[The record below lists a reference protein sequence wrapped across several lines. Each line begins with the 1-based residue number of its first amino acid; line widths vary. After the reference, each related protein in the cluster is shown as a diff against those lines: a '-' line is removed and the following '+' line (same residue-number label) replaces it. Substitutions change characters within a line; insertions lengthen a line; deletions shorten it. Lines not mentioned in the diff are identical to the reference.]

1 MKKTTIFISLLLLSG
16 CSSFERHLQKEN
28 PKNVL
33 HEYWDKN
40 ISKDFISGTYSK
52 EYDSLVCLKDED
64 KATIE
69 RNKQLERFLI
79 GVDAYYYKNKNTL
92 ITGRAFAD
100 STSDIIQLGLTGT
113 ASFASGGS
121 ANVLAAIATVLNGS
135 KLSIDKNIFNDK
147 SPLLIASK
155 MEQIRLVKLNQINK
169 NKLLGCEY
177 SLNSAMKDA
186 VEYYYLGTINGALL
200 AIFNEIGAQMKD
212 AQKIEN
218 TIIDN
223 NYNIAI
229 NEKKT
234 SN

>member
-1 MKKTTIFISLLLLSG
+1 MKKTTIFIALLLLSG
-16 CSSFERHLQKEN
+16 CSSLERHLQKEN

-33 HEYWDKN
+33 HEYWDKK

-52 EYDSLVCLKDED
+52 EYDSLVCLENED
-64 KATIE
+64 KAKIE

-223 NYNIAI
+223 NYKIAI
-229 NEKKT
+229 KEKT
-234 SN
+234 PSN